1 MWAVGR
7 TTGSLTA
14 ALARD
19 VPLYIRSRAEKYIRS
34 GRAAVIEWTDARIA
48 FRVQGTDLY
57 LVALVREE
65 NAIVVNC
72 TCPYFVD
79 RGPCKHVWAA
89 AVLIDQDPRWD
100 GSWLQG
106 DPFIEFD
113 IGPDDSDFDA
123 DTIDAGE
130 GAEFLPESARARGV
144 WVPPSL
150 PAQTAP
156 RKPRKQPDPVT
167 EAAQAAVNRLA
178 ELRQQ
183 LLSRPAIAGGAPSK
197 LHPIPPPGAQLIF
210 ILDAATTKASGML
223 MVHAATRKRAAEGEA
238 WSAAKPLA
246 LTPADVVRVADK
258 AERDLVAVLTS
269 AAQSAYYGGYQAYA
283 SYGESG
289 PGPGY
294 AGGPGYG
301 GYPAAGGGPFG
312 FRQPPLA
319 IPGAFH
325 ATVLPA
331 LCESGRAFLYSA
343 DRPEAYH
350 TLAWDPRPWTFRME
364 IVPDPEAPYPAY
376 VLTGAF
382 VRGDAR
388 LELNGP
394 ALILGSGYLL
404 TGSGF
409 ATGSRDGSRP
419 PSAGDETGSGGG
431 FITRSRDGVGP
442 PHAVDAAGPVV
453 SPLETP
459 GGFWWAANLRQYGP
473 MRIPREKAD
482 EVLAEVLSEP
492 ALPPLDVPDE
502 LRFDEPDVTPVPVLT
517 LRPDRSRENAF
528 EGTLEFDYDGVRVA
542 RGAAADTLYRPSP
555 RSLIRRRRDAE
566 AEAEEALT
574 AHRVRFTDYG
584 QGRAHLS
591 VALRTA
597 PGIVRDLLPLGWRID
612 VEGKP
617 FRMSGDTA
625 IEVASGIDWFD
636 IRGSVDFDGVPVPLP
651 ELLAAVRHGQ
661 TTIVLPDKSIG
672 VLTDEWVAQ
681 YGGLAAF
688 AGAGS
693 GSAAGVGG
701 GAAGAPAD
709 GGVRVRRSQL
719 GLLDALLLSRE
730 GVTWSGRALEV
741 RDQLRAFEGISA
753 ADAPA
758 TFVGTLR
765 GYQRLG
771 LGWLRFLQELELGGC
786 LADDMGLGKTV
797 TVLALLDARRV
808 EKNGAPRASL
818 VVAPRSLLFN
828 WKREA
833 ERFAPALR
841 VAEYHGSG
849 RDEVLTSLDGFDL
862 VLTTYG
868 TMRRDVA
875 ALGGAEFDYVILDE
889 AQAIKNAATASAK
902 ATRLLR
908 ARHRL
913 ALSGTPIENQLGDL
927 WSLFEFLNPGL
938 LGTLQHGLL
947 ARARKGDAGALDTL
961 RRGLR
966 PYILR
971 RTKQQ
976 VAPELPARNEDTMVC
991 ELGPVE
997 RKLYNQLR
1005 DHYRQAV
1012 LGLVDRQGLKRSQF
1026 QILEALLRLR
1036 QAACHPGL
1044 IDPRKHA
1051 GSSAKLDALLERLDE
1066 ARAEGHKA
1074 LVFSQFTSF
1083 LAFVRRELDG
1093 RGVAY
1098 EYLDGQTR
1106 DRERR
1111 VARFQQDASCPLF
1124 LVSLKAGG
1132 LGLNL
1137 TAADYVFLLDPWW
1150 NPAVEA
1156 QAIDRAHRIG
1166 QERPVFAYRL
1176 IAADTV
1182 EERIIELQARKR
1194 RLADAI
1200 ISADNS
1206 GLAGLTRE
1214 DLELLLG

>member
-1 MWAVGR
+1 
-7 TTGSLTA
+7 
-14 ALARD
+14 
-19 VPLYIRSRAEKYIRS
+19 
-34 GRAAVIEWTDARIA
+34 
-48 FRVQGTDLY
+48 
-57 LVALVREE
+57 
-65 NAIVVNC
+65 
-72 TCPYFVD
+72 
-79 RGPCKHVWAA
+79 
-89 AVLIDQDPRWD
+89 
-100 GSWLQG
+100 
-106 DPFIEFD
+106 
-113 IGPDDSDFDA
+113 
-123 DTIDAGE
+123 
-130 GAEFLPESARARGV
+130 
-144 WVPPSL
+144 
-150 PAQTAP
+150 
-156 RKPRKQPDPVT
+156 
-167 EAAQAAVNRLA
+167 
-178 ELRQQ
+178 
-183 LLSRPAIAGGAPSK
+183 
-197 LHPIPPPGAQLIF
+197 
-210 ILDAATTKASGML
+210 
-223 MVHAATRKRAAEGEA
+223 
-238 WSAAKPLA
+238 
-246 LTPADVVRVADK
+246 
-258 AERDLVAVLTS
+258 
-269 AAQSAYYGGYQAYA
+269 
-283 SYGESG
+283 
-289 PGPGY
+289 
-294 AGGPGYG
+294 
-301 GYPAAGGGPFG
+301 
-312 FRQPPLA
+312 
-319 IPGAFH
+319 
-325 ATVLPA
+325 
-331 LCESGRAFLYSA
+331 
-343 DRPEAYH
+343 
-350 TLAWDPRPWTFRME
+350 ME
-364 IVPDPEAPYPAY
+364 IVPDPDAPYPAY
-376 VLTGAF
+376 TLTGAF

-388 LELNGP
+388 LALNEP
-394 ALILGSGYLL
+394 AFILGSGYLV
-404 TGSGF
+404 TGS
-409 ATGSRDGSRP
+409 
-419 PSAGDETGSGGG
+419 G
-431 FITRSRDGVGP
+431 FITRSRDGLGP
-442 PHAVDAAGPVV
+442 PHAGDEAGPVV
-453 SPLETP
+453 SALETP
-459 GGFWWAANLRQYGP
+459 GGFWWAANLRKYGP

-517 LRPDRSRENAF
+517 LQPDESRPYAF
-528 EGTLEFDYDGVRVA
+528 AGTLEFDYDGVRVA
-542 RGAAADTLYRPSP
+542 RGAAADTIYRPSP
-555 RSLIRRRRDAE
+555 RSLIRRKRDAE
-566 AEAEEALT
+566 AAAEAVLLAR
-574 AHRVRFTDYG
+574 RVRFIDIG
-584 QGRAHLS
+584 QGRTHLS
-591 VALRTA
+591 IPLKSTPA
-597 PGIVRDLLPLGWRID
+597 IVRDLVPLGWRID
-612 VEGKP
+612 MEGKP
-617 FRMSGDTA
+617 FRVSGETA

-661 TTIVLPDKSIG
+661 TTIVLPDRSIG
-672 VLTDEWVAQ
+672 VLTDEWMAQ
-681 YGGLAAF
+681 YGGLSAF
-688 AGAGS
+688 AGAG
-693 GSAAGVGG
+693 AGAVGRG
-701 GAAGAPAD
+701 GAAE
-709 GGVRVRRSQL
+709 GGVRARRSQL
-719 GLLDALLLSRE
+719 GLVDALLSSRE
-730 GVTWSGRALEV
+730 GVTWSGRALDV
-741 RDQLRAFEGISA
+741 RDRLRSFEGIAA
-753 ADAPA
+753 ADAPE

-771 LGWLRFLQELELGGC
+771 LGWLRFLQELDLGGC

-797 TVLALLDARRV
+797 TVLALLEARRT
-808 EKNGAPRASL
+808 EKGGAPRASL

-947 ARARKGDAGALDTL
+947 ARARKGDAAALDTL

-991 ELGPVE
+991 ELEPVE

-1005 DHYRQAV
+1005 DHYRQLV

-1044 IDPRKHA
+1044 IDPRKHT

-1083 LAFVRRELDG
+1083 LAFVRRELDE

-1111 VARFQQDASCPLF
+1111 VARFQQDAACPLF

-1194 RLADAI
+1194 KLADAI

>member
-1 MWAVGR
+1 M
-7 TTGSLTA
+7 
-14 ALARD
+14 
-19 VPLYIRSRAEKYIRS
+19 
-34 GRAAVIEWTDARIA
+34 
-48 FRVQGTDLY
+48 
-57 LVALVREE
+57 
-65 NAIVVNC
+65 
-72 TCPYFVD
+72 
-79 RGPCKHVWAA
+79 
-89 AVLIDQDPRWD
+89 
-100 GSWLQG
+100 
-106 DPFIEFD
+106 
-113 IGPDDSDFDA
+113 
-123 DTIDAGE
+123 
-130 GAEFLPESARARGV
+130 
-144 WVPPSL
+144 
-150 PAQTAP
+150 
-156 RKPRKQPDPVT
+156 
-167 EAAQAAVNRLA
+167 
-178 ELRQQ
+178 
-183 LLSRPAIAGGAPSK
+183 
-197 LHPIPPPGAQLIF
+197 
-210 ILDAATTKASGML
+210 
-223 MVHAATRKRAAEGEA
+223 
-238 WSAAKPLA
+238 
-246 LTPADVVRVADK
+246 RVADK
-258 AERDLVAVLTS
+258 ADRDLVALLTS
-269 AAQSAYYGGYQAYA
+269 AAQSAYYGGYD
-283 SYGESG
+283 
-289 PGPGY
+289 
-294 AGGPGYG
+294 YG
-301 GYPAAGGGPFG
+301 GSTAQHDAGPFG
-312 FRQPPLA
+312 RRHQPLA
-319 IPGAFH
+319 IPAAFH
-325 ATVLPA
+325 STVLPA
-331 LCESGRAFLYSA
+331 LCESGRAFLYAA

-350 TLAWDPRPWTFRME
+350 KLAWDARPWTFRLE
-364 IVPDPEAPYPAY
+364 IVPDPDAPYPAY
-376 VLTGAF
+376 ALTGAF

-388 LELNGP
+388 LGLTEP
-394 ALILGSGYLL
+394 SLILGSGYLI

-409 ATGSRDGSRP
+409 IARSSGS
-419 PSAGDETGSGGG
+419 
-431 FITRSRDGVGP
+431 FGP
-442 PHAVDAAGPVV
+442 PHAGDEAGPCV

-459 GGFWWAANLRQYGP
+459 GGFWWAANLRKYGP

-502 LRFDEPDVTPVPVLT
+502 LRFDEPDVAPVPVLT
-517 LRPDRSRENAF
+517 LRPDQIHYKAF

-542 RGAAADTLYRPSP
+542 RGAAADAIYRPWP
-555 RSLIRRRRDAE
+555 RSLIRRKRDAE
-566 AEAEEALT
+566 AAFEDALT
-574 AHRVRFTDYG
+574 AHRVRIIDYG
-584 QGRAHLS
+584 QGRASVSLS
-591 VALRTA
+591 FKAAPALV
-597 PGIVRDLLPLGWRID
+597 GDLLPLGWRID
-612 VEGKP
+612 VEGKA
-617 FRMSGDTA
+617 FRVSGDTA
-625 IEVASGIDWFD
+625 VEVTPAIDWFD
-636 IRGSVDFDGVPVPLP
+636 IGGMVDFGGVPVPLP
-651 ELLAAVRHGQ
+651 ELLAAVRRGE
-661 TTIVLPDKSIG
+661 TSVVLPDTSIG
-672 VLTDEWVAQ
+672 VLTDAWVSQ
-681 YGGLAAF
+681 YGGLSVF
-688 AGAGS
+688 AGPGPGEGRLRAR
-693 GSAAGVGG
+693 A
-701 GAAGAPAD
+701 
-709 GGVRVRRSQL
+709 SQL
-719 GLLDALLLSRE
+719 GLVDALLFSRE
-730 GVTWSGRALEV
+730 GVTWAGRALEV
-741 RDQLRAFEGISA
+741 RNRLRSFEGIAA

-758 TFVGTLR
+758 TFAGTLR

-771 LGWLRFLQELELGGC
+771 LGWLRFLQELDLGGC

-797 TVLALLDARRV
+797 TVLALLEGRRT
-808 EKNGAPRASL
+808 EKGGAPRASL

-841 VAEYHGSG
+841 VAEYHGAG
-849 RDEVLTSLDGFDL
+849 RDDVLASLDGFDL

-875 ALGGAEFDYVILDE
+875 ALAAADFDYVVLDE

-938 LGTLQHGLL
+938 LGSLQHGLL
-947 ARARKGDAGALDTL
+947 ARARKGDAAALDTL

-966 PYILR
+966 PFILR
-971 RTKQQ
+971 RTKAQ
-976 VAPELPARNEDTMVC
+976 VAPELPERNEDTMVC
-991 ELGPVE
+991 ELEPVE

-1005 DHYRQAV
+1005 DHYRQVV

-1044 IDPRKHA
+1044 IDPGKHH

-1083 LAFVRRELDG
+1083 LAFVRRELDE
-1093 RGVAY
+1093 RGLAY

-1194 RLADAI
+1194 QLADAI

>member
-1 MWAVGR
+1 MGR

-34 GRAAVIEWTDARIA
+34 GRAAVIEWADARIA
-48 FRVQGTDLY
+48 FRVQGSDLY
-57 LVALVREE
+57 LVGLVREE
-65 NAIVVNC
+65 DAIVVSC

-106 DPFIEFD
+106 DPPIDFD
-113 IGPDDSDFDA
+113 SGTYDPDFDA

-130 GAEFLPESARARGV
+130 SAEFAR
-144 WVPPSL
+144 P
-150 PAQTAP
+150 AP
-156 RKPRKQPDPVT
+156 RKARKQPDPVT

-183 LLSRPAIAGGAPSK
+183 LLSRPAVAGGAPSQ
-197 LHPIPPPGAQLIF
+197 LHPIPPAGAQLIF
-210 ILDAATTKASGML
+210 ILDAASTKASGML
-223 MVHAATRKRAAEGEA
+223 MVHAATRKRAADGED

-258 AERDLVAVLTS
+258 ADRNLVALLTS

-301 GYPAAGGGPFG
+301 GYPAAGGGGPFG
-312 FRQPPLA
+312 YRQHPLA

-343 DRPEAYH
+343 DQPEAYH
-350 TLAWDPRPWTFRME
+350 TLAWDARPWTFRME
-364 IVPDPEAPYPAY
+364 IVPDPDAPYPAY
-376 VLTGAF
+376 TLTGAF
-382 VRGDAR
+382 VRGDER
-388 LELNGP
+388 LELNEP
-394 ALILGSGYLL
+394 ALILGSGYLV

-409 ATGSRDGSRP
+409 V
-419 PSAGDETGSGGG
+419 
-431 FITRSRDGVGP
+431 TRSRDGSGTP
-442 PHAVDAAGPVV
+442 DAGDEAGSGGGDEAGPVV

-459 GGFWWAANLRQYGP
+459 GGFWWAANLRKYGP

-502 LRFDEPDVTPVPVLT
+502 LRFDEPDVVPVPVLT
-517 LRPDRSRENAF
+517 LRPNRARENAF
-528 EGTLEFDYDGVRVA
+528 EGTLEFDYEGVRVA
-542 RGAAADTLYRPSP
+542 RGAAADTIYRPSP
-555 RSLIRRRRDAE
+555 RSLIRRKREAE
-566 AEAEEALT
+566 AAAEEALT
-574 AHRVRFTDYG
+574 AHRVRFIDVG

-591 VALRTA
+591 VSFKTA
-597 PGIVRDLLPLGWRID
+597 PALVRDLLPQGWRID

-617 FRMSGDTA
+617 FRVSGDTA

-636 IRGSVDFDGVPVPLP
+636 LRGSVDFDGVPVPLP
-651 ELLAAVRHGQ
+651 ELLSAVRRGQ
-661 TTIVLPDKSIG
+661 TTIVLSDKSIG

-681 YGGLAAF
+681 YGGLSAF
-688 AGAGS
+688 AGA
-693 GSAAGVGG
+693 SA
-701 GAAGAPAD
+701 GAAED
-709 GGVRVRRSQL
+709 GVHVRRSQL
-719 GLLDALLLSRE
+719 GLLDTLLLSQE
-730 GVTWSGRALEV
+730 GVTWSGRALDV
-741 RDQLRAFEGISA
+741 RDRLRAFEGIAA

-797 TVLALLDARRV
+797 TVLALLDERRV
-808 EKNGAPRASL
+808 EKGGAPRASL

-849 RDEVLTSLDGFDL
+849 RDEVLTSLDQFDL

-947 ARARKGDAGALDTL
+947 ARARKGDAGSLDTL

-976 VAPELPARNEDTMVC
+976 VAPELPARNEDTMLC
-991 ELGPVE
+991 ELEPVE

-1044 IDPRKHA
+1044 IDPRKHT
-1051 GSSAKLDALLERLDE
+1051 GSSAKLDALLERFDE

-1083 LAFVRRELDG
+1083 LAFVRRELDE
-1093 RGVAY
+1093 RGVTY
-1098 EYLDGQTR
+1098 EYLDGADAR
-1106 DRERR
+1106 SRAARGAVPAGR
-1111 VARFQQDASCPLF
+1111 V
-1124 LVSLKAGG
+1124 V
-1132 LGLNL
+1132 
-1137 TAADYVFLLDPWW
+1137 
-1150 NPAVEA
+1150 PAVSREPQGWRPRPQSDCGRLRVPARPVVEPRRRGAGHRSRAPDRAGAARVRVPADRGRHRRGAHHRAAGA
-1156 QAIDRAHRIG
+1156 QAAARRRHHQRRQQRPRRPDARRSRA
-1166 QERPVFAYRL
+1166 
-1176 IAADTV
+1176 AAGV
-1182 EERIIELQARKR
+1182 MMSSQ
-1194 RLADAI
+1194 
-1200 ISADNS
+1200 
-1206 GLAGLTRE
+1206 
-1214 DLELLLG
+1214 

>member
-1 MWAVGR
+1 MGR

-19 VPLYIRSRAEKYIRS
+19 VPLYIRSRAEKYLRS
-34 GRAAVIEWTDARIA
+34 GRAAVIEWADARIA
-48 FRVQGTDLY
+48 FKVQGSDLY
-57 LVALVREE
+57 LVGLVREE
-65 NAIVVNC
+65 DAIVVSC

-106 DPFIEFD
+106 DKLIDFESGI
-113 IGPDDSDFDA
+113 DDSDFDA
-123 DTIDAGE
+123 DVIDADEGE
-130 GAEFLPESARARGV
+130 EFFPERAHPRGV
-144 WVPPSL
+144 WVPPAPS
-150 PAQTAP
+150 ARVAP
-156 RKPRKQPDPVT
+156 RKARKQPDPVT

-183 LLSRPAIAGGAPSK
+183 LLSRPALAGGAPSQ

-210 ILDAATTKASGML
+210 ILDAASTKASGML
-223 MVHAATRKRAAEGEA
+223 MVHAATRKRAADGKTPDGPADTIETPEGTVA
-238 WSAAKPLA
+238 VDHGWSAAKPMA

-258 AERDLVAVLTS
+258 AERNLVALLTS
-269 AAQSAYYGGYQAYA
+269 AAQSAYYGGYQAYG

-294 AGGPGYG
+294 AGG
-301 GYPAAGGGPFG
+301 GPFAY
-312 FRQPPLA
+312 RQQPLA

-331 LCESGRAFLYSA
+331 LCESGRAFLYTA

-350 TLAWDPRPWTFRME
+350 TLGWDARPWTFRME

-376 VLTGAF
+376 TLTGAF

-394 ALILGSGYLL
+394 ALILGSGYLV

-409 ATGSRDGSRP
+409 VPRSC
-419 PSAGDETGSGGG
+419 GGL
-431 FITRSRDGVGP
+431 GP
-442 PHAVDAAGPVV
+442 PCAGYEAGPMV
-453 SPLETP
+453 SPLDTP
-459 GGFWWAANLRQYGP
+459 GGFWWAANLRKYGP

-502 LRFDEPDVTPVPVLT
+502 LRFDEPDVVPVPVLT
-517 LRPDRSRENAF
+517 LRPDEARPYAF
-528 EGTLEFDYDGVRVA
+528 EGTLEFDYAGVRVA
-542 RGAAADTLYRPSP
+542 RGAAADTIYRPSP
-555 RSLIRRRRDAE
+555 RSLIRRKREAE
-566 AEAEEALT
+566 AAAEEALT
-574 AHRVRFTDYG
+574 AHRVRFIDFG
-584 QGRAHLS
+584 PGRAHLS
-591 VALRTA
+591 VSFKTA
-597 PGIVRDLLPLGWRID
+597 PSIVRDLLPKGWRID

-617 FRMSGDTA
+617 FRVSGDTA

-636 IRGSVDFDGVPVPLP
+636 IHGSVDFGGVPVPLP
-651 ELLAAVRHGQ
+651 ELLAAVKRGH
-661 TTIVLPDKSIG
+661 TTIVLPDQSIG

-681 YGGLAAF
+681 YGGLSAF
-688 AGAGS
+688 AGAGT
-693 GSAAGVGG
+693 GPGG
-701 GAAGAPAD
+701 GAGAG
-709 GGVRVRRSQL
+709 GGAGEGGMHVRRSQL
-719 GLLDALLLSRE
+719 GLVDALLLSRE

-741 RDQLRAFEGISA
+741 RDRLRSFEGIAA

-797 TVLALLDARRV
+797 TVLALLEARRTG
-808 EKNGAPRASL
+808 KNGAPRASL

-868 TMRRDVA
+868 TMRRDAA
-875 ALGGAEFDYVILDE
+875 ALAGAAFDYVILDE

-938 LGTLQHGLL
+938 LGSLQHGLL
-947 ARARKGDAGALDTL
+947 ARARKGDAAALDTL

-991 ELGPVE
+991 ELEPVE

-1044 IDPRKHA
+1044 IDPRKHT
-1051 GSSAKLDALLERLDE
+1051 GSSAKLDALIERLDE

-1083 LAFVRRELDG
+1083 LAFVRRELDE

-1194 RLADAI
+1194 QLADAI

>member
-1 MWAVGR
+1 M
-7 TTGSLTA
+7 TGS
-14 ALARD
+14 
-19 VPLYIRSRAEKYIRS
+19 
-34 GRAAVIEWTDARIA
+34 
-48 FRVQGTDLY
+48 
-57 LVALVREE
+57 
-65 NAIVVNC
+65 
-72 TCPYFVD
+72 
-79 RGPCKHVWAA
+79 
-89 AVLIDQDPRWD
+89 
-100 GSWLQG
+100 
-106 DPFIEFD
+106 
-113 IGPDDSDFDA
+113 
-123 DTIDAGE
+123 
-130 GAEFLPESARARGV
+130 
-144 WVPPSL
+144 
-150 PAQTAP
+150 
-156 RKPRKQPDPVT
+156 
-167 EAAQAAVNRLA
+167 
-178 ELRQQ
+178 
-183 LLSRPAIAGGAPSK
+183 
-197 LHPIPPPGAQLIF
+197 
-210 ILDAATTKASGML
+210 
-223 MVHAATRKRAAEGEA
+223 
-238 WSAAKPLA
+238 
-246 LTPADVVRVADK
+246 
-258 AERDLVAVLTS
+258 
-269 AAQSAYYGGYQAYA
+269 
-283 SYGESG
+283 
-289 PGPGY
+289 
-294 AGGPGYG
+294 
-301 GYPAAGGGPFG
+301 
-312 FRQPPLA
+312 
-319 IPGAFH
+319 
-325 ATVLPA
+325 
-331 LCESGRAFLYSA
+331 
-343 DRPEAYH
+343 
-350 TLAWDPRPWTFRME
+350 
-364 IVPDPEAPYPAY
+364 
-376 VLTGAF
+376 
-382 VRGDAR
+382 
-388 LELNGP
+388 
-394 ALILGSGYLL
+394 
-404 TGSGF
+404 
-409 ATGSRDGSRP
+409 
-419 PSAGDETGSGGG
+419 G
-431 FITRSRDGVGP
+431 FITRSRDGLGP
-442 PHAVDAAGPVV
+442 PHAGDEAGPLV
-453 SPLETP
+453 SALETP
-459 GGFWWAANLRQYGP
+459 GGFWWAANLRKYGP

-517 LRPDRSRENAF
+517 LQPDESRPYAF
-528 EGTLEFDYDGVRVA
+528 AGTLEFDYDGVRVA
-542 RGAAADTLYRPSP
+542 RSAAADTIYRPSP
-555 RSLIRRRRDAE
+555 RSLIRRKRE
-566 AEAEEALT
+566 AEAAAEAVLL
-574 AHRVRFTDYG
+574 ARRVRFIDIG
-584 QGRAHLS
+584 QGRTHLS
-591 VALRTA
+591 IPLKSA
-597 PGIVRDLLPLGWRID
+597 PAIVRDLVPLGWRID
-612 VEGKP
+612 MEGKP
-617 FRMSGDTA
+617 FRVSGETA

-661 TTIVLPDKSIG
+661 TTIVLPDRSIG
-672 VLTDEWVAQ
+672 VLTDEWMAQ
-681 YGGLAAF
+681 YGGLSAF
-688 AGAGS
+688 AGAV
-693 GSAAGVGG
+693 AGE
-701 GAAGAPAD
+701 
-709 GGVRVRRSQL
+709 GGVRARRSQL
-719 GLLDALLLSRE
+719 GLVDALLSARE
-730 GVTWSGRALEV
+730 GVTWSGRALDV
-741 RDQLRAFEGISA
+741 RDRLRSFEGIAA
-753 ADAPA
+753 ADAPE

-771 LGWLRFLQELELGGC
+771 LGWLRFLQELDLGGC

-797 TVLALLDARRV
+797 TVLALLEARRT
-808 EKNGAPRASL
+808 EKGGAPRASL

-875 ALGGAEFDYVILDE
+875 ALGGAEFDYVVLDE

-991 ELGPVE
+991 ELEPVE

-1005 DHYRQAV
+1005 DHYRQLV

-1044 IDPRKHA
+1044 IDPRKHT

-1083 LAFVRRELDG
+1083 LAFVRRELDE

-1111 VARFQQDASCPLF
+1111 VARFQQDAECPLF

-1194 RLADAI
+1194 QLADAI

>member
-1 MWAVGR
+1 M
-7 TTGSLTA
+7 GSLTA

-34 GRAAVIEWTDARIA
+34 GRAAIIEWADARIV
-48 FRVQGTDLY
+48 FSVQGSEVY
-57 LVALVREE
+57 LVGLVRE
-65 NAIVVNC
+65 ADSIVVSC

-106 DPFIEFD
+106 HPLIDFESGI
-113 IGPDDSDFDA
+113 DDSYYDA
-123 DTIDAGE
+123 DVIDAGDDE
-130 GAEFLPESARARGV
+130 GPEFLPARA
-144 WVPPSL
+144 
-150 PAQTAP
+150 AP

-183 LLSRPAIAGGAPSK
+183 LLSRPALAGGAPSP
-197 LHPIPPPGAQLIF
+197 LRPIPPPGAQLIF
-210 ILDAATTKASGML
+210 IIDAASTKASGML
-223 MVHAATRKRAAEGEA
+223 MVHAATKKPAAEGGA

-258 AERDLVAVLTS
+258 ADRNLVALLTS
-269 AAQSAYYGGYQAYA
+269 AAQSAYYGAYQNFP

-289 PGPGY
+289 PGQGY
-294 AGGPGYG
+294 AAGFGYG
-301 GYPAAGGGPFG
+301 GYASATGGGPFG
-312 FRQPPLA
+312 YRHQPLA
-319 IPGAFH
+319 IPGTFH

-331 LCESGRAFLYSA
+331 LCDSGRAFLYSA
-343 DRPEAYH
+343 DQPEAYH
-350 TLAWDPRPWTFRME
+350 KLGWDARPWTFRME
-364 IVPDPEAPYPAY
+364 IVPDPDAPYPAY
-376 VLTGAF
+376 MLTGAF

-388 LELNGP
+388 LELNEP
-394 ALILGSGYLL
+394 ALILGSGYLV
-404 TGSGF
+404 TGS
-409 ATGSRDGSRP
+409 
-419 PSAGDETGSGGG
+419 G
-431 FITRSRDGVGP
+431 FITRSHDGLGP
-442 PHAVDAAGPVV
+442 PHAGDEAGPLV
-453 SPLETP
+453 SALETP
-459 GGFWWAANLRQYGP
+459 GGFWWAANLRKYGP
-473 MRIPREKAD
+473 MRIPRERAD

-517 LRPDRSRENAF
+517 LQPDESRPTAF
-528 EGTLEFDYDGVRVA
+528 AGTLEFDYDGVRVA
-542 RGAAADTLYRPSP
+542 RGTAGDTTYRPSP
-555 RSLIRRRRDAE
+555 RSLIRRKRDAE
-566 AEAEEALT
+566 AAADEALV
-574 AHRVRFTDYG
+574 AHRVRFIDYG
-584 QGRAHLS
+584 QGRAHLT
-591 VALRTA
+591 VTFKNA
-597 PGIVRDLLPLGWRID
+597 PAIVRDLLPLGWRID
-612 VEGKP
+612 MEGKP
-617 FRMSGDTA
+617 FRVSGETA

-651 ELLAAVRHGQ
+651 ELLAAVRHGHS
-661 TTIVLPDKSIG
+661 TLVLPDKSIG
-672 VLTDEWVAQ
+672 VLTDGWVAQ
-681 YGGLAAF
+681 YGGLSAF
-688 AGAGS
+688 GGAGTGPGGGALS
-693 GSAAGVGG
+693 GAGSAAG
-701 GAAGAPAD
+701 GAAE

-730 GVTWSGRALEV
+730 GVTWSGRALDV
-741 RDQLRAFEGISA
+741 RDRLRAFEGIAA

-758 TFVGTLR
+758 TFTGTLR

-797 TVLALLDARRV
+797 TVLALLDARRM
-808 EKNGAPRASL
+808 EKGGAPRASL

-841 VAEYHGSG
+841 LAEYHGSG
-849 RDEVLTSLDGFDL
+849 RDEVLTSLDQFDL

-908 ARHRL
+908 AGHRL

-991 ELGPVE
+991 ELEPVE

-1005 DHYRQAV
+1005 DHYRQLV

-1044 IDPRKHA
+1044 IDPRKHT
-1051 GSSAKLDALLERLDE
+1051 GSSAKLDALVERLDE

-1083 LAFVRRELDG
+1083 LAFVRRELDE

-1111 VARFQQDASCPLF
+1111 VARFQHDEACPLF

-1194 RLADAI
+1194 QLADAI

-1214 DLELLLG
+1214 DLELLLA

>member
-1 MWAVGR
+1 VGR

-14 ALARD
+14 ALADD

-34 GRAAVIEWTDARIA
+34 GRAAVIEWADARIV
-48 FRVQGTDLY
+48 FQVQGSDVY
-57 LVALVREE
+57 LVGLVREE
-65 NAIVVNC
+65 DSIVISC

-89 AVLIDQDPRWD
+89 AVLVDQDPRWD

-106 DPFIEFD
+106 DALIDFETGIYDPGFD
-113 IGPDDSDFDA
+113 DA
-123 DTIDAGE
+123 
-130 GAEFLPESARARGV
+130 
-144 WVPPSL
+144 PPSR
-150 PAQTAP
+150 PVS
-156 RKPRKQPDPVT
+156 RKARKLPDPVT
-167 EAAQAAVNRLA
+167 EAAQATVNRLA

-183 LLSRPAIAGGAPSK
+183 LLSRPALAGGAPSQ
-197 LHPIPPPGAQLIF
+197 LHRIPPPGAQLIF
-210 ILDAATTKASGML
+210 ILDAASTKASGMV
-223 MVHAATRKRAAEGEA
+223 MVHAATRKRAKEEEA
-238 WSAAKPLA
+238 WSAATPLA

-258 AERDLVAVLTS
+258 ADRNLVALLTS

-289 PGPGY
+289 PGH
-294 AGGPGYG
+294 G
-301 GYPAAGGGPFG
+301 GYPAAGGAGPFG
-312 FRQPPLA
+312 YRQQPLA
-319 IPGAFH
+319 VPGAFH

-331 LCESGRAFLYSA
+331 LGESGRAFLYSA

-350 TLAWDPRPWTFRME
+350 TLRWDARPWTFRME
-364 IVPDPEAPYPAY
+364 IVTDPDAPYPAY
-376 VLTGAF
+376 TLTGAF
-382 VRGDAR
+382 VRGDER
-388 LELNGP
+388 LELNEP
-394 ALILGSGYLL
+394 ALILGSGYLV
-404 TGSGF
+404 T
-409 ATGSRDGSRP
+409 
-419 PSAGDETGSGGG
+419 GGG
-431 FITRSRDGVGP
+431 FITRSPGASGAPYASDE
-442 PHAVDAAGPVV
+442 AGPVV
-453 SPLETP
+453 SALETP
-459 GGFWWAANLRQYGP
+459 GGFWWAANLRKYGP

-502 LRFDEPDVTPVPVLT
+502 LRFDEPDIMPVPVMT
-517 LRPDRSRENAF
+517 LRPDPARYQAF
-528 EGTLEFDYDGVRVA
+528 EGTLEFDYEGVRVA
-542 RGAAADTLYRPSP
+542 RGAAGDTIYRPSP
-555 RSLIRRRRDAE
+555 RSLIRRKRE
-566 AEAEEALT
+566 AEAAADEALA
-574 AHRVRFTDYG
+574 AHRVRFIDCG
-584 QGRAHLS
+584 QGRAHLT
-591 VALRTA
+591 VTFKAA
-597 PGIVRDLLPLGWRID
+597 PAIVRDLLPQGWRVD

-617 FRMSGDTA
+617 FRVSGDTA

-672 VLTDEWVAQ
+672 VLTGEWVAQ
-681 YGGLAAF
+681 YGGLSAF
-688 AGAGS
+688 AGAG
-693 GSAAGVGG
+693 AGPGG
-701 GAAGAPAD
+701 GAGAGGGAGGGDAA
-709 GGVRVRRSQL
+709 GGVHVRRSQL

-730 GVTWSGRALEV
+730 GVTWSGRALDV
-741 RDQLRAFEGISA
+741 RDRLRAFEGIAA

-758 TFVGTLR
+758 TFTGTLR

-771 LGWLRFLQELELGGC
+771 LGWLRFLQDLGLGGC

-797 TVLALLDARRV
+797 TVLALLDARRA
-808 EKNGAPRASL
+808 EKGGAPQASL

-833 ERFAPALR
+833 ERFAPELR

-849 RDEVLTSLDGFDL
+849 RDEMLTSLEAFDL

-938 LGTLQHGLL
+938 LGSQQHGLL
-947 ARARKGDAGALDTL
+947 ARARKGDAGAFDTL

-976 VAPELPARNEDTMVC
+976 VAPELPDRNEDTMVC
-991 ELGPVE
+991 ELEPVE

-1005 DHYRQAV
+1005 DHYRQLV

-1044 IDPRKHA
+1044 IDPRRHT
-1051 GSSAKLDALLERLDE
+1051 GSSAKLDALIERLDE

-1083 LAFVRRELDG
+1083 LAFVRRELDE

-1111 VARFQQDASCPLF
+1111 VARFQQDESCPLF

-1182 EERIIELQARKR
+1182 EERIIELQVRKR
-1194 RLADAI
+1194 QLADAI

-1214 DLELLLG
+1214 DLELLLA

>member
-1 MWAVGR
+1 M
-7 TTGSLTA
+7 
-14 ALARD
+14 
-19 VPLYIRSRAEKYIRS
+19 
-34 GRAAVIEWTDARIA
+34 
-48 FRVQGTDLY
+48 
-57 LVALVREE
+57 
-65 NAIVVNC
+65 
-72 TCPYFVD
+72 
-79 RGPCKHVWAA
+79 H
-89 AVLIDQDPRWD
+89 
-100 GSWLQG
+100 
-106 DPFIEFD
+106 
-113 IGPDDSDFDA
+113 
-123 DTIDAGE
+123 
-130 GAEFLPESARARGV
+130 
-144 WVPPSL
+144 
-150 PAQTAP
+150 
-156 RKPRKQPDPVT
+156 
-167 EAAQAAVNRLA
+167 
-178 ELRQQ
+178 
-183 LLSRPAIAGGAPSK
+183 
-197 LHPIPPPGAQLIF
+197 
-210 ILDAATTKASGML
+210 
-223 MVHAATRKRAAEGEA
+223 
-238 WSAAKPLA
+238 
-246 LTPADVVRVADK
+246 
-258 AERDLVAVLTS
+258 
-269 AAQSAYYGGYQAYA
+269 
-283 SYGESG
+283 
-289 PGPGY
+289 
-294 AGGPGYG
+294 
-301 GYPAAGGGPFG
+301 
-312 FRQPPLA
+312 
-319 IPGAFH
+319 
-325 ATVLPA
+325 
-331 LCESGRAFLYSA
+331 
-343 DRPEAYH
+343 
-350 TLAWDPRPWTFRME
+350 
-364 IVPDPEAPYPAY
+364 
-376 VLTGAF
+376 
-382 VRGDAR
+382 
-388 LELNGP
+388 
-394 ALILGSGYLL
+394 
-404 TGSGF
+404 
-409 ATGSRDGSRP
+409 
-419 PSAGDETGSGGG
+419 
-431 FITRSRDGVGP
+431 
-442 PHAVDAAGPVV
+442 
-453 SPLETP
+453 
-459 GGFWWAANLRQYGP
+459 
-473 MRIPREKAD
+473 
-482 EVLAEVLSEP
+482 
-492 ALPPLDVPDE
+492 
-502 LRFDEPDVTPVPVLT
+502 
-517 LRPDRSRENAF
+517 
-528 EGTLEFDYDGVRVA
+528 
-542 RGAAADTLYRPSP
+542 
-555 RSLIRRRRDAE
+555 
-566 AEAEEALT
+566 
-574 AHRVRFTDYG
+574 
-584 QGRAHLS
+584 
-591 VALRTA
+591 
-597 PGIVRDLLPLGWRID
+597 
-612 VEGKP
+612 
-617 FRMSGDTA
+617 
-625 IEVASGIDWFD
+625 
-636 IRGSVDFDGVPVPLP
+636 
-651 ELLAAVRHGQ
+651 
-661 TTIVLPDKSIG
+661 
-672 VLTDEWVAQ
+672 
-681 YGGLAAF
+681 
-688 AGAGS
+688 
-693 GSAAGVGG
+693 
-701 GAAGAPAD
+701 
-709 GGVRVRRSQL
+709 VRRSQL

-730 GVTWSGRALEV
+730 GVTWSGRALDV
-741 RDQLRAFEGISA
+741 RDRLRAFEGIAA

-808 EKNGAPRASL
+808 EKGGAPRASL

-849 RDEVLTSLDGFDL
+849 RDEVLTSLDQFDL

-991 ELGPVE
+991 ELEPVE

-1005 DHYRQAV
+1005 DHYRQLV

-1044 IDPRKHA
+1044 IDPRKHT

-1083 LAFVRRELDG
+1083 LAFVRRELDE

-1111 VARFQQDASCPLF
+1111 VARFQQDESCPLF

-1194 RLADAI
+1194 QLADAI